1 MNTGDIIF
9 ASIFVIIG
17 IVNIKIIFDTAAR
30 EVASAGKAFA
40 LYFFQVMGL
49 YGLYFLV
56 HFFFYKFNW
65 FGHSVFMLVL
75 FILGSFRA
83 YLELSEVKSKD

>member
-30 EVASAGKAFA
+30 EVASTGKAFA
-40 LYFFQVMGL
+40 LYFFRLWAYMCCT
-49 YGLYFLV
+49 FLSI
-56 HFFFYKFNW
+56 FSFTSLT
-65 FGHSVFMLVL
+65 GSVIQF
-75 FILGSFRA
+75 SC
-83 YLELSEVKSKD
+83 